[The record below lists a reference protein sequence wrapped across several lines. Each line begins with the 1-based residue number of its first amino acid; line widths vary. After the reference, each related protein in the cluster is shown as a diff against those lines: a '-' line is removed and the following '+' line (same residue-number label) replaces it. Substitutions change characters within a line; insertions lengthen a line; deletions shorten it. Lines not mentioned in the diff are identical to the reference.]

1 MAPRDNVI
9 AKIWVALSP
18 NNQQPTTNNQQP
30 QLQSKQKT
38 PQTPPSATVSGT
50 LAAALAGVKTLIL
63 ISSGDIFGDRSL
75 QHKNAVDAAKA
86 ASVNAILYT
95 SGLRAPNV
103 ELTLA
108 EEHKATEECIAGSGL
123 KHIFLRN
130 GWYLDNWT
138 GRADQFILQG
148 KILNAVGGTKV
159 SAATRADYAEAAVA
173 AALLA
178 HEGKL
183 AKTAHELCG
192 EAFTLEELAAEIS
205 LRAGKTV
212 KSEVVSEEEL
222 CRQLKGYG
230 LPERLV
236 HLTAATD
243 AEVSKGALYGE
254 TTDLV
259 SLIGRQPYNWKQHVK
274 EVVEALP
281 LA

>member
-1 MAPRDNVI
+1 MSI
-9 AKIWVALSP
+9 AVSAATGNLGKLVVDLLADKKLPVVALARDP
-18 NNQQPTTNNQQP
+18 
-30 QLQSKQKT
+30 SKVRAGIEARRFDYN
-38 PQTPPSATVSGT
+38 SDVGS

-63 ISSGDIFGDRSL
+63 ISSGDIFGDRFL

-95 SGLRAPNV
+95 SALRAPNV

-108 EEHKATEECIAGSGL
+108 EEHKATEEYIAGSGL

-138 GRADQFILQG
+138 GRVDQFILQG
-148 KILNAVGGTKV
+148 KILNAVGGAQV

-183 AKTAHELCG
+183 AKTAYELCG
-192 EAFTLEELAAEIS
+192 EAITLEELAAEIS

-222 CRQLKGYG
+222 RRQLKGRGG
-230 LPERLV
+230 LER
-236 HLTAATD
+236 
-243 AEVSKGALYGE
+243 S
-254 TTDLV
+254 
-259 SLIGRQPYNWKQHVK
+259 SLW
-274 EVVEALP
+274 
-281 LA
+281 